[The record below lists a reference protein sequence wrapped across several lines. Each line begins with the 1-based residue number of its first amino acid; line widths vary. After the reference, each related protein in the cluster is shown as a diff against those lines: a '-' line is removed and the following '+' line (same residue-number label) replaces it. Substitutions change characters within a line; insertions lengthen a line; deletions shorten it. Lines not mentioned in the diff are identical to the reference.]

1 MRGSQMWETW
11 KLRSGGETAIMGKKL
26 ALIFSVLLLCGFSLF
41 RAGVSFLEEKPRFLM
56 AGSLAEQVRKAKEL
70 SLQFQ
75 NPLDTE
81 QLRICFRGEEL
92 ACDRQTD
99 TWYLPVDMDSGSFE
113 AGDFS
118 DLEGQAGLLP
128 LLDYT
133 ALDKQDVVAK
143 GQKIPFLAWQ
153 E

>member
-1 MRGSQMWETW
+1 
-11 KLRSGGETAIMGKKL
+11 MGKKL

-99 TWYLPVDMDSGSFE
+99 TWYLPVDMDSGSFFRPGRTGR
-113 AGDFS
+113 AFAS
-118 DLEGQAGLLP
+118 FGLHG
-128 LLDYT
+128 
-133 ALDKQDVVAK
+133 A
-143 GQKIPFLAWQ
+143 
-153 E
+153 